1 MIKIGYKHT
10 HTHKHKHT
18 HTFTQIHII
27 THTNIHLHK
36 KQTLNHTDKL
46 RYSKDKKRNPFFQIC
61 RPTHTKSLSRDAKL
75 YTSKFSRR
83 NKDKEKEIG
92 PRMFGDKKWV
102 MGIYR
107 VFQKY

>member
-46 RYSKDKKRNPFFQIC
+46 RYSKDKKRNPFFSNLPPHTQNLYQEM
-61 RPTHTKSLSRDAKL
+61 RNYTHLNFPGEIKIRRKKLAPGCLEIKS
-75 YTSKFSRR
+75 
-83 NKDKEKEIG
+83 G
-92 PRMFGDKKWV
+92 
-102 MGIYR
+102 
-107 VFQKY
+107 